1 MITSPSLNR
10 AATRSGSAPRNIIFL
25 PPIEQPR
32 AEGASPESSASSLP
46 QSSSPAQRERPQNH
60 QPPPSL
66 NRAAPRRGSFP
77 RIMSL
82 LPPSIEHQPRAERA
96 PPESSDYSSLP
107 QSGSPAQRESGV
119 PRNTIFFQP
128 IEQAPRS
135 GSSPGISLF
144 PPSMELPRAA
154 GRSSWPSESAC
165 GAASGKWFVRITPAE
180 GPRDKKAALEG
191 RIVSVSGVSG
201 AEFKM

>member
-1 MITSPSLNR
+1 MTTSPSLNR

-128 IEQAPRS
+128 IEQ
-135 GSSPGISLF
+135 
-144 PPSMELPRAA
+144 PRAA
-154 GRSSWPSESAC
+154 GAPPESASSLPQWSCPAQRVGAPGHQNQPPPSPPQPSSPAQGC
-165 GAASGKWFVRITPAE
+165 GGVVFV
-180 GPRDKKAALEG
+180 
-191 RIVSVSGVSG
+191 
-201 AEFKM
+201 